1 VRLNVKQISTKDDTD
16 DFARHIV
23 LRLSWSVTAKGV
35 VTTDPDRNDPSTLM
49 DRVGQTVH
57 VQLALASGT
66 QNSEQGDV
74 MLAGDAII
82 QDVQITTERVTDD
95 TQDQKGALVSQL
107 DYDERY
113 TGTMTVIGG
122 DGSEDGTVGGIAI
135 GDTAFEWANK
145 KWKVTGL
152 QYTGNYADKKR
163 YEISFFR
170 SALFP
175 SQT

>member
-1 VRLNVKQISTKDDTD
+1 MAATFIETD
-16 DFARHIV
+16 PSLKNGPWPTDAGSLIRTAQWGIDA
-23 LRLSWSVTAKGV
+23 RLSGF
-35 VTTDPDRNDPSTLM
+35 
-49 DRVGQTVH
+49 
-57 VQLALASGT
+57 
-66 QNSEQGDV
+66 
-74 MLAGDAII
+74 II
-82 QDVQITTERVTDD
+82 QDVQITTERITDD

-170 SALFP
+170 AANFP
-175 SQT
+175 AQS